1 MATKTPNQKT
11 DAKSTTK
18 RPAKKATKKATA
30 KTAAKAAPKTDVP
43 ARKKETR
50 EKDVAAGTHVPVLKQ
65 KYVGF
70 REDLRKEL
78 GLKNIMQVPK
88 LEKIVVNIGKGE
100 AAQNIKLLD
109 SSLNEIACI
118 TGQKAVVRRAKKS
131 IAGFKI
137 REKMPIGCA
146 VTLRRERMYE
156 FLYRLI
162 NIAVPRIR
170 DFRGYS
176 VKSFDGRGNYSLG
189 ISEQIIFPEIDYDK
203 VDKISGLS
211 VTIVTTAT
219 DDVAARSLLKR
230 FNFPFKRT
238 SA

>member
-1 MATKTPNQKT
+1 MATKTKT
-11 DAKSTTK
+11 TKASTTK
-18 RPAKKATKKATA
+18 TSAGKTSTAKKTKSSAGKTATA
-30 KTAAKAAPKTDVP
+30 TTAKSSTSTAK
-43 ARKKETR
+43 R
-50 EKDVAAGTHVPVLKQ
+50 VPVLQQ
-65 KYVGF
+65 KYLEF

-78 GLKNIMQVPK
+78 DLKNIMQVPK
-88 LEKIVVNIGKGE
+88 LEKVVVNIGKGE

-109 SSLNEIACI
+109 TSLNELACI
-118 TGQKAVVRRAKKS
+118 TGQKAIVRRAKKS

-176 VKSFDGRGNYSLG
+176 TKSFDGRGNYSLG
-189 ISEQIIFPEIDYDK
+189 ITEQIIFPEIDYDK

-219 DDVAARSLLKR
+219 NDVAARSLLKR
-230 FNFPFKRT
+230 FNFPFKRN

>member
-1 MATKTPNQKT
+1 MAANKSGKTVNT
-11 DAKSTTK
+11 
-18 RPAKKATKKATA
+18 TKKATTKTVPTA
-30 KTAAKAAPKTDVP
+30 KKTTARASKASKEEKEGKQTSKAAVRSKSTP
-43 ARKKETR
+43 
-50 EKDVAAGTHVPVLKQ
+50 PVLKQ
-65 KYVGF
+65 KYLEF

-78 GLKNIMQVPK
+78 DLKNIMQVPK

-137 REKMPIGCA
+137 RTKMPIGCA

-176 VKSFDGRGNYSLG
+176 IKSFDGRGNYSLG

-211 VTIVTTAT
+211 VTIVTTAA

>member
-11 DAKSTTK
+11 DTKNTTK
-18 RPAKKATKKATA
+18 RTAKKATKKVTA
-30 KTAAKAAPKTDVP
+30 KTATKSAPKADMP
-43 ARKKETR
+43 ARKKEIK
-50 EKDVAAGTHVPVLKQ
+50 KDAAARTHVSVLKQ

-109 SSLNEIACI
+109 SSLNELACI